1 MLEMPYSVRSRYL
14 VVIDRGFMP
23 VSLLVILSPIKVF
36 RYIAVSTEKW
46 NVLSR
51 FMPQAII
58 SVQGAKLWKCLRVPF
73 RCSCFCRRI
82 IDESPCK
89 KSLMDSSQHDSS
101 MEHFVILAL

>member
-1 MLEMPYSVRSRYL
+1 
-14 VVIDRGFMP
+14 
-23 VSLLVILSPIKVF
+23 
-36 RYIAVSTEKW
+36 
-46 NVLSR
+46 
-51 FMPQAII
+51 
-58 SVQGAKLWKCLRVPF
+58 VQGAKLWKCLRVPF